1 MPRKSLTPIP
11 VAPVERILQSIGA
24 KRVSQS
30 GAYRLAQELS
40 DISLELAE
48 SAVKIAKH
56 SGRKTV
62 KARDIRLAF
71 ETSNWA

>member
-11 VAPVERILQSIGA
+11 VAPVERIMSASGA
-24 KRVSQS
+24 KRVSAA
-30 GAYRLAQELS
+30 GAERMAQELS
-40 DISLELAE
+40 DIAHNISE

-71 ETSNWA
+71 DTGSF

>member
-11 VAPVERILQSIGA
+11 VAPVERILSGIGA
-24 KRVSQS
+24 KRISAS
-30 GAYRLAQELS
+30 GAERMAQELS
-40 DISLELAE
+40 DIALQISE

-71 ETSNWA
+71 DTSGL

>member
-1 MPRKSLTPIP
+1 MPQKSSTPIP
-11 VAPVERILQSIGA
+11 IAPVERILTESGA
-24 KRVSQS
+24 KRVSAA
-30 GAYRLAQELS
+30 GAEKLAQELS
-40 DISLELAE
+40 NIATNVAE

-71 ETSNWA
+71 ETSNF